1 MELQGNLSSLRAFG
15 EWYGAHFA
23 VLHSPYLIVACD
35 LFRNENLG
43 HPPPDE
49 RHCVNSS
56 SLTFEPGPEPDDELE
71 EEQVP
76 ESNTRRRLVAEN
88 PGSSN

>member
-1 MELQGNLSSLRAFG
+1 MREQADADELRTELVCN
-15 EWYGAHFA
+15 
-23 VLHSPYLIVACD
+23 ACNGHLGH

-76 ESNTRRRLVAEN
+76 ESTTRRRLAAEN
-88 PGSSN
+88 PDVE

>member
-1 MELQGNLSSLRAFG
+1 MRLRART
-15 EWYGAHFA
+15 A
-23 VLHSPYLIVACD
+23 VLVRACNGHLGH

-56 SLTFEPGPEPDDELE
+56 SLTFEPGPKPDEELE
-71 EEQVP
+71 EEQVT
-76 ESNTRRRLVAEN
+76 ESKTRRRLAAAEVPTN
-88 PGSSN
+88 